1 MKSFNCLF
9 FLCCICWNEI
19 DNFGVD
25 RDVDSCWSTMKSLPE
40 RSSRG
45 TRMHALEGAA
55 MEADMQFWNQDFFK
69 EESNDDDFSDSHGIS
84 EYQRN
89 KR

>member
-1 MKSFNCLF
+1 MN
-9 FLCCICWNEI
+9 
-19 DNFGVD
+19 
-25 RDVDSCWSTMKSLPE
+25 SLPE

-69 EESNDDDFSDSHGIS
+69 EESNDDDFSDSHGITI
-84 EYQRN
+84 
-89 KR
+89 